1 MIWEMAK
8 ASIKGKWRPYT
19 IHVHRP
25 DPNDDDCRIIKV
37 FDPMPLN
44 FTYPLCA
51 SDNTA
56 SAREPA
62 ADRGKKRAAEETAA
76 ETKKKKTKKTSGRRG
91 SSSRTTYAPPAPKP
105 RTVGTG

>member
-19 IHVHRP
+19 VPVHRP
-25 DPNDDDCRIIKV
+25 DPDDDDCQVVEV

-51 SDNTA
+51 SNNTA

-62 ADRGKKRAAEETAA
+62 AERPRKRSADAPAAEPSQ
-76 ETKKKKTKKTSGRRG
+76 KKKKKVSGLE
-91 SSSRTTYAPPAPKP
+91 T
-105 RTVGTG
+105 

>member
-1 MIWEMAK
+1 MAK

-19 IHVHRP
+19 IPVHRP
-25 DPNDDDCRIIKV
+25 DPNDDDCQIIKV
-37 FDPMPLN
+37 FDPMLLN

-62 ADRGKKRAAEETAA
+62 ADRGKKRAAEEPAA
-76 ETKKKKTKKTSGRRG
+76 EAKKKLKKTTARKG
-91 SSSRTTYAPPAPKP
+91 SSSRSTYAPPKPKP